1 MFRATIAATAR
12 CMRPRPVAVCAA
24 SRSVMTVA
32 QVAASVPQL
41 GSFCLPSI
49 ENEPMLN
56 YAPGSSERMQLQAAL
71 ADLRAQLST
80 NGPFDI
86 PVVVNDQE
94 VAFVLSICFPT
105 EWLLSIFNGAAVAL
119 IRIHVT
125 KSRSL
130 IYPSCFKLTDALD
143 CIFAIDKALKAK
155 PAWEAMPFNDRAA
168 IFLKAADLLST
179 KYRHVYKMLAATM
192 LGQGKNA
199 WQAEIDAAAEL
210 ADFWRFNCKY
220 AADIYAEQ
228 PPKNSPLLWNRVEYR
243 PLEGFVVAYSP
254 FNFTAIG
261 GNLACAPALMG
272 NVVLWKPS
280 PMSMYSNYLVYE
292 ILREAGLP
300 DGVIQFLPGDAELVT
315 EQTFSHPEFAGFHFT
330 GSTAV
335 FKNLWRKIGENLD
348 IYKSYPRVVGETG
361 GKNMHFIHESADVRN
376 AALQTIRSAFEYN
389 GQKCSACSRVYV
401 PENIAEEFT
410 TILKEEHAKLKMGPV
425 DDFTN
430 FTSAVINLQSYNK
443 IKGFLDDIKGGKNP
457 ATGVLLGGGTS
468 DEVGYYIEPTV
479 LVTKDP
485 KSPTMVNELF
495 GPVVTVYV
503 YPQEEYLETLE
514 LANSTTEYALTGA
527 LFAQNRTALIAG
539 TNVLRNAAGNFYVN
553 DKCTGAVVGQ
563 QPFGGGR
570 ASGTNDK
577 AGSALNL
584 LRWVSPRTIKESFV
598 PISSWGY
605 PSNLPDN

>member
-1 MFRATIAATAR
+1 MLGSILTVSLRSL
-12 CMRPRPVAVCAA
+12 PRPAIQTHFTRQLSIYCPAMNIAQAA
-24 SRSVMTVA
+24 A
-32 QVAASVPQL
+32 NVPQL
-41 GSFCLPSI
+41 GSFRLPDI
-49 ENEPMLN
+49 HNEPMLN
-56 YAPGSSERMQLQAAL
+56 YAPGSIERKELQTAL
-71 ADLRAQLST
+71 ADMRSQIAT
-80 NGPFDI
+80 HGPFEI
-86 PVVVNDQE
+86 PVIVNDQE
-94 VAFVLSICFPT
+94 IKTNNLTAQSSPF
-105 EWLLSIFNGAAVAL
+105 E
-119 IRIHVT
+119 H
-125 KSRSL
+125 
-130 IYPSCFKLTDALD
+130 KLKLCNFHNADVKTIDM
-143 CIFAIDKALKAK
+143 AISKALKAK

-179 KYRHVYKMLAATM
+179 KYRYKVMAATM
-192 LGQGKNA
+192 IGQGKNA

-220 AADIYAEQ
+220 AADIYADQ
-228 PPKNSPLLWNRVEYR
+228 PTKNSPLLWNRVEYR
-243 PLEGFVVAYSP
+243 ALEGFVVAYSP

-280 PMSMYSNYLVYE
+280 PMSMYSNYLIYE

-335 FKNLWRKIGENLD
+335 FKKLWCKIGQNLNL
-348 IYKSYPRVVGETG
+348 YKSYPRIVGETG
-361 GKNMHFIHESADVRN
+361 GKNMHFLHESADVSN

-410 TILKEEHAKLKMGPV
+410 TILKKEHAKLKMGPV

-430 FTSAVINLQSYNK
+430 FTSAVINQQSYNK
-443 IKGFLDDIKGGKNP
+443 IKGYLDDVKNGKNP
-457 ATGVLLGGGTS
+457 STGILLGGKTS
-468 DEVGYYIEPTV
+468 DETGYYIEPTV
-479 LVTKDP
+479 LITKDP
-485 KSPTMVNELF
+485 KSSTMVNELF

-503 YPQEEYLETLE
+503 YPQDEYLETLE
-514 LANSTTEYALTGA
+514 LANSSSEYALTGA

-539 TNVLRNAAGNFYVN
+539 SNVLRNAAGNFYIN
-553 DKCTGAVVGQ
+553 DKSTGAVVGQ

-598 PISSWGY
+598 PISSWSY

>member
-125 KSRSL
+125 KNQNQKTFRPQSS
-130 IYPSCFKLTDALD
+130 PFEHKLKLCNFHNADQKT
-143 CIFAIDKALKAK
+143 IQMAIDKALKAK

-179 KYRHVYKMLAATM
+179 KYRYKMLAATM

-280 PMSMYSNYLVYE
+280 PMSH
-292 ILREAGLP
+292 
-300 DGVIQFLPGDAELVT
+300 
-315 EQTFSHPEFAGFHFT
+315 QTFSHPEFAGFHFT